1 MAFTRKTKFLEPLPD
16 DDTLTSRMRGIGM
29 SFVGA
34 DKTDWDANFEL
45 TLIHASMIGLDGND
59 YRVLRALVA
68 WLEVHA
74 ARVNVDRLC
83 LTLEQCDSSMVTC
96 FWSSLSARLLK
107 ADPRFRR
114 VAAMYDGPTLSPLG
128 ETTEFQV
135 SRHGLDPRFDEAFMQ
150 VPANFLPARS
160 GDVYP
165 PEFMMVRSRVYFW
178 RTLIGPTWRADA
190 WAFLEASPE
199 ASAAV
204 TARQLGC
211 SYGAAWKYVQD
222 FRQCREA
229 MKQGSKERNVCALT
243 AI

>member
-1 MAFTRKTKFLEPLPD
+1 MAFTRKSEFLEPLPD
-16 DDTLTSRMRGIGM
+16 DETLTSRLRGIGM
-29 SFVGA
+29 SFVGG
-34 DKTDWDANFEL
+34 DETDWDANFEQ
-45 TLIHASMIGLDGND
+45 TLVHASLTGLDGND
-59 YRVLRALVA
+59 YRVLRSLVA
-68 WLEVHA
+68 WLEVHS

-83 LTLEQCDSSMVTC
+83 LILEQCESPMVTC

-114 VAAMYDGPTLSPLG
+114 VANMYDGPTLTPLG

-135 SRHGLDPRFDEAFMQ
+135 SRHGFDPRFDETLMQ
-150 VPANFLPARS
+150 VPANFLPARA

-165 PEFMMVRSRVYFW
+165 PEFMMVHSRVYFW

-199 ASAAV
+199 ASAAE

-229 MKQGSKERNVCALT
+229 HSQVSASMSVLS
-243 AI
+243 